1 MVEEMYQHEFQEPKH
16 ASSEEEEQQHTTL
29 SGSEI
34 NATETDP
41 SYNMPPGPE
50 YRYYMMDGGGGDVV
64 RVGSEGGDVSLTLGL
79 RHHSPRMS
87 QLSITDFDAY

>member
-41 SYNMPPGPE
+41 SHNMPPE